1 MKKIYNLFTLLL
13 VALFGLSMTGCSNDD
28 LNTNQFQNE
37 VALNVYGPNPVVRG
51 GTLRFIGSNLDQV
64 DQIII
69 PGIGAVTNFEV
80 VKSGIPS
87 EIRVVIPKDGPIVG
101 IVKLVTKTGKEI
113 ETQTQLTYTE
123 SIEFDSFSPESAM
136 PGEVITIEGDY
147 LNLIHMVEFADGV
160 MVGEDDFVDHDRYSI
175 KVKVPEEARTGKI
188 KLYDVDLTKADPA
201 DNDVSFNIIE
211 SEKALNVGTPT
222 IASLASPRGDAQAQG
237 TVEVKQG
244 ETITVKGNNF
254 NLVAGVIAGGI
265 EIKEFTNDGKTITFT
280 VPAEAEDGEV
290 ILVCKSGVEV
300 PVGNIVTLIPS
311 DLAVSPDPVKNGA
324 DLTITGK
331 DLDVIV
337 SVTFPNVAD
346 AVAVEA
352 TATAITVA
360 VPEAAQEGYILLNML
375 NGKAVSAEYTLV
387 KPTVTAYGANPASA
401 GSVLTIEGT
410 DLDLVKTVAFVG
422 NETPADVTVAAD
434 GKSMT
439 LTVPMDSQSGAVT
452 LNLKNGATVTAQE
465 INIEEAVFCYAT
477 VLPTPEDEIHAGA
490 TCTLTVKNVDV
501 LTGVEINGV
510 TCQYIVSG
518 DNLIIGVP
526 DNAKKGSKLRLI
538 SSNGEITYTVD
549 FIPNTEQKIVL
560 WKGMTEITWGDD
572 GRVFLPKEAF
582 DDVPAGAEL
591 VLCYTQKDGVWGQ
604 AQVNDGW
611 WSKMPNLKDPE
622 GTAITNGD
630 GCLVPTD
637 IYGWFSDGQLN
648 RETSILLTEEVLA
661 HIKSHIGD
669 NGSMVIQGQE
679 LIFTQVYVRYT
690 ISLEETLWNGT
701 FDQDNWTNWEVGKGN
716 FGDTN
721 PNMFVEAGVKVGST
735 IRVYATPKADWWQFQ
750 LFDGHWTGMACL
762 GDATGLGNGNNINAG
777 IYDLS
782 CGYIEIPVNAAMLEV
797 LQLTDWGIAWII
809 QCENLVITKITI
821 E

>member
-101 IVKLVTKTGKEI
+101 TVKLVTKTGKEI

-147 LNLIHMVEFADGV
+147 LNLIHMVEFTDGV
-160 MVGEDDFVDHDRYSI
+160 LVGEDDFVEHDRYSI

-222 IASLASPRGDAQAQG
+222 IASLASPRGDAEAQG

-290 ILVCKSGVEV
+290 VLVCKSGVEV
-300 PVGNIVTLIPS
+300 PVGKIVTLIPS

-375 NGKAVSAEYTLV
+375 NGKAVSVEYTLV

-401 GSVLTIEGT
+401 GSELTIEGT

-422 NETPADVTVAAD
+422 NETPADITVAAD

-560 WKGMTEITWGDD
+560 WKGMTELTWGDG

-690 ISLEETLWNGT
+690 ISLEVDIASFTVYEAEGRRDVYLTYPFYPSWG
-701 FDQDNWTNWEVGKGN
+701 D
-716 FGDTN
+716 GDTGKLR
-721 PNMFVEAGVKVGST
+721 VIRSGLQEIGVKKGSKLFIYKEGT
-735 IRVYATPKADWWQFQ
+735 GQLQINNANWGSITTAADWSGDVNPIEVE
-750 LFDGHWTGMACL
+750 FDDELMKCVTGEVRDSWSDYAFIL
-762 GDATGLGNGNNINAG
+762 QGDGLK
-777 IYDLS
+777 
-782 CGYIEIPVNAAMLEV
+782 
-797 LQLTDWGIAWII
+797 
-809 QCENLVITKITI
+809 ITKMTI
-821 E
+821 LP